1 MTLVDDFYKQME
13 PSIKAFLDDN
23 IIIIDPLEAKRVYA
37 TIATS
42 KSMHRLPPPNILEY
56 FERLYTTKELT
67 ELIKHS
73 YHSKSKIS
81 DKDEKIYEKWM
92 FKNYGDVKL
101 VKKIKRMDALA
112 KAWEMGL

>member
-1 MTLVDDFYKQME
+1 MTLVDDFYKQMQ
-13 PSIKAFLDDN
+13 PSIKAFLNDN
-23 IIIIDPLEAKRVYA
+23 IIITDPLEAKRVYA

-42 KSMHRLPPPNILEY
+42 KSTHRLPPPNILEY
-56 FERLYTTKELT
+56 FEKLYTTKELT

-73 YHSKSKIS
+73 YYSKSKIS

-92 FKNYGDVKL
+92 FKSYGDVKL
-101 VKKIKRMDALA
+101 VKKIKRMNALA